1 MELEQIISDWEKG
14 NFRPVYWLEGEE
26 SYYIDKLTEF
36 AEKKIL
42 LEEQMAFNLIIFYG
56 KDARVEDVLNSCK
69 RYPVVSDKQVVII
82 KEAQQMR
89 DIEKI
94 ESYLDAPLASTLLLV
109 AYKEKTFDKRK
120 AFGKSLQKKVAVFT
134 TKKLYDNELPQWV
147 SSMVHQKGFE
157 INPKAL
163 QILIDHIGN
172 DLQRM
177 ENEVVKVSLNLKGR
191 IKISEDD
198 IEDFVGVSKEFNVFE
213 LQKAIISRDMA
224 KSLRI
229 INYFGSNP
237 KAGPIQLVLPTLYSF
252 FSKLHIAHSSSVK
265 DERSIASLLGINAFF
280 VKDYILAMQRYN
292 PLEIEKILLILHHYN
307 LKSVGI
313 DRPNVDDAGLMNEM
327 VAKIIF

>member
-1 MELEQIISDWEKG
+1 MELEQIISDWKKG
-14 NFRPVYWLEGEE
+14 IFKPVYWLEGEE
-26 SYYIDKLTEF
+26 SYYIDTLTEF
-36 AEKKIL
+36 AEKNIL
-42 LEEQMAFNLIIFYG
+42 SEEQMAFNLIVFYG
-56 KDARVEDVLNSCK
+56 KDAKVEDVLNSCR
-69 RYPVVSDKQVVII
+69 RYPVASDTQVVII

-109 AYKEKTFDKRK
+109 AYKDKTFDKRK

-134 TKKLYDNELPQWV
+134 TKKLYDNELPQWA
-147 SSMVHQKGFE
+147 SSMVQQKGFD
-157 INPKAL
+157 ITPKAL
-163 QILIDHIGN
+163 QILIDHVGN

-177 ENEVVKVSLNLKGR
+177 ENEIDKVSLNLKGR
-191 IKISEDD
+191 KKISEDD

-213 LQKAIISRDMA
+213 LQKAILSRDMA

-265 DERSIASLLGINAFF
+265 DERSIAALLGINSFF
-280 VKDYILAMQRYN
+280 VKDYVLAMQRYT
-292 PLEIEKILLILHHYN
+292 PMEVEKIILILHHYN
-307 LKSVGI
+307 LKSIGI
-313 DRPNVDDAGLMNEM
+313 ARPNVDDAGLMNEM
-327 VAKIIF
+327 VAKIII